1 MVIVLLNPGDQFHV
15 GLVVE
20 DFEETLGQLS
30 ALFGY
35 EWCDETGGPVALE
48 LPTGAAVLDMRCTF
62 SRTSPRLE
70 IVRRIPGTLW
80 EPVPG
85 STLHHIGYWSDDV
98 AGDTAKL
105 TDHGYV
111 IEATRRGADGG
122 MFFAFLRSTDGPRV
136 ELVTRGVQPH
146 LEQHWAQPPAT
157 PGATTGGNQS

>member
-1 MVIVLLNPGDQFHV
+1 MVIVVLNPGDQFHV

-105 TDHGYV
+105 ADHGYV

>member
-1 MVIVLLNPGDQFHV
+1 MVIVVLNPGDQFHV

-105 TDHGYV
+105 ADHGYV

-122 MFFAFLRSTDGPRV
+122 MFFAFLRSTNGPRV

-157 PGATTGGNQS
+157 PGATTGGNPS

>member
-1 MVIVLLNPGDQFHV
+1 MLNPEDQFHV
-15 GLVVE
+15 GIVVE
-20 DFEETLGQLS
+20 DFEGTLEQLS
-30 ALFGY
+30 SLFGY
-35 EWCDETGGPVALE
+35 DWCDETGGPVALE

-98 AGDTAKL
+98 AADTAKL
-105 TDHGYV
+105 EDSGYV
-111 IEATRRGADGG
+111 IEATRQGADGG
-122 MFFAFLRSTDGPRV
+122 LFFAFLRSAKGPRV

-146 LEQHWAQPPAT
+146 LEQYWAQPSAT
-157 PGATTGGNQS
+157 SGVVTGRNDS